1 MAEKNAKKKNAVKKP
16 MNVWQKAGCIVG
28 AAIVIGLLFTLIGF
42 FGKNE
47 PTSAS
52 ADLQLTFEGAA
63 EGKAPDGFA
72 FSIDD
77 LTSDEVINEALIASG
92 LAGKYTPEQ
101 IRSGLVITGQYP
113 ENLVNETMS
122 YDSLLNFTANR
133 TLTVDRF
140 HPTLFHVTIY
150 DHFDRKISK
159 VSLEKLLKCL
169 LTAYQSH
176 FAQVNVQGVPEKDSM
191 FVLSDYDYPQQLQ
204 ILEQRL
210 QIMSAYA
217 SEMYEQEPS
226 FRYSGTSFNDIVARI
241 TNLLDSDI
249 GRLNANMTLNALT
262 KDPDR
267 LSTQYKFELR
277 DLNNR
282 LSRRKQQLA
291 SLDTLID
298 SYEKSEIIYISTA
311 ESFTKIDGNST
322 QTYDALVDLRK
333 AIAAE
338 NTATGSRIAAYRLK
352 LTDLIG
358 EETTDNTD
366 DASDKTDADTK
377 DAGENDTET
386 ETTTEPEKQTVSAE
400 SLKAEREAFEA
411 EIKTLSA
418 KCDSV
423 SSDFS
428 AMVKAW
434 NASKLNE
441 LSVTVSGQ
449 KYNAP
454 KLVSGDFIKAAIKT
468 VGPIVVLA
476 VIVCL
481 GMIIVYKKKQIAF

>member
-1 MAEKNAKKKNAVKKP
+1 
-16 MNVWQKAGCIVG
+16 
-28 AAIVIGLLFTLIGF
+28 
-42 FGKNE
+42 
-47 PTSAS
+47 
-52 ADLQLTFEGAA
+52 
-63 EGKAPDGFA
+63 
-72 FSIDD
+72 
-77 LTSDEVINEALIASG
+77 
-92 LAGKYTPEQ
+92 
-101 IRSGLVITGQYP
+101 
-113 ENLVNETMS
+113 
-122 YDSLLNFTANR
+122 
-133 TLTVDRF
+133 
-140 HPTLFHVTIY
+140 
-150 DHFDRKISK
+150 
-159 VSLEKLLKCL
+159 
-169 LTAYQSH
+169 
-176 FAQVNVQGVPEKDSM
+176 
-191 FVLSDYDYPQQLQ
+191 
-204 ILEQRL
+204 
-210 QIMSAYA
+210 
-217 SEMYEQEPS
+217 
-226 FRYSGTSFNDIVARI
+226 
-241 TNLLDSDI
+241 
-249 GRLNANMTLNALT
+249 MTLNALT

-338 NTATGSRIAAYRLK
+338 NTATGSKIAAYRLK

-358 EETTDNTD
+358 EETTDNKD

-386 ETTTEPEKQTVSAE
+386 ETTTEPEKQTISAE

-454 KLVSGDFIKAAIKT
+454 KLVSGDFIKAAIQT
-468 VGPIVVLA
+468 AGPIVVLA